1 MKNTIKLFLVSLLIV
16 MSILSCSS
24 KKNENVNS
32 LVIYTPAT
40 RFFID
45 RLVEEFNKKNPD
57 INVEI
62 IIAGTAEIIK
72 RIEAEKNDPLGDI
85 FFAANENILKY
96 NSKLFEEYVTTNYD
110 NIYEDY
116 RSKEKYITG
125 FMLSPSVL
133 IVNTNLIKDIKVEGY
148 ADLLNPALKGQ
159 IAFNDPTTS
168 SSSFEQL
175 VNMLYAMGNGNPENG
190 WDYVEK
196 LYANLDGKLLSSSS
210 AVYKGVADNE
220 YAVGLTFESAAANYI
235 HIGSPIDVIY
245 MKEGVLTK
253 AHSMAIIKNAK
264 NLENAKKF
272 VDFVT
277 SYDAQKIINDELF
290 TRAIIKNLDGSQ
302 ILMPLENIN
311 DIKED
316 EEMVDKNKE
325 AWLEKF
331 KNIVTAGI

>member
-1 MKNTIKLFLVSLLIV
+1 MKKIIILFLLSLTTMVSIF
-16 MSILSCSS
+16 SCS
-24 KKNENVNS
+24 KKEENTNS

-45 RLVEEFNKKNPD
+45 RLVEDFKQKNPD

-72 RIEAEKNDPLGDI
+72 RIDAEKNDPLGDI

-96 NSKLFEEYVTTNYD
+96 NSNLFEEYVSTNAD
-110 NIYEDY
+110 NIYDDY

-133 IVNTNLIKDIKVEGY
+133 IVNTNLIKDIKIEGY
-148 ADLLNPALKGQ
+148 ADLLNPALKGK

-175 VNMLYAMGNGNPENG
+175 VNMLYAMGNGNPDNG
-190 WDYVEK
+190 WDYVQK

-210 AVYKGVADNE
+210 AVYKGVADSE

-235 HIGSPIDVIY
+235 HTGSPIEVVY

-253 AHSMAIIKNAK
+253 AHSIAIIKNAK
-264 NLENAKKF
+264 HLENAKRF
-272 VDFVT
+272 VDYVT

-290 TRAIIKNLDGSQ
+290 TRAIIKNLEGSQ
-302 ILMPLENIN
+302 MLIPLEQIN

-316 EEMVDKNKE
+316 EEKVDSNKD

-331 KNIVTAGI
+331 KNIVTGA

>member
-1 MKNTIKLFLVSLLIV
+1 MKKIIILFLLSLTTMVSIF
-16 MSILSCSS
+16 SCS
-24 KKNENVNS
+24 KKEENTNS

-45 RLVEEFNKKNPD
+45 RLVEDFKQKNPD

-72 RIEAEKNDPLGDI
+72 RIDAEKNDPLGDI

-96 NSKLFEEYVTTNYD
+96 NSNLFEEYVSTNAD
-110 NIYEDY
+110 NIYDDY

-133 IVNTNLIKDIKVEGY
+133 IVNTNLIKDIKIEGY
-148 ADLLNPALKGQ
+148 ADLLNPALKGK

-175 VNMLYAMGNGNPENG
+175 VNMLYAMGNGNPDNG
-190 WDYVEK
+190 WEYVEK

-210 AVYKGVADNE
+210 AVYKGVADSE

-235 HIGSPIDVIY
+235 HTGSPIEVVY

-264 NLENAKKF
+264 HLENAKKF
-272 VDFVT
+272 VDYVT

-290 TRAIIKNLDGSQ
+290 TRAIIKNLEGSQ
-302 ILMPLENIN
+302 ILIPLEQIN

-316 EEMVDKNKE
+316 EEKVDANKD

-331 KNIVTAGI
+331 KNIVTGA

>member
-1 MKNTIKLFLVSLLIV
+1 MKKIILLFLTLTMIFAS
-16 MSILSCSS
+16 SCS
-24 KKNENVNS
+24 KKEDNKNS

-45 RLVEEFNKKNPD
+45 RLAEDFKQKNPD

-72 RIEAEKNDPLGDI
+72 RIESEKNDPLGDI

-96 NSKLFEEYVTTNYD
+96 NSSLFEEYVSTNAD
-110 NIYEDY
+110 NIYDDY

-133 IVNTNLIKDIKVEGY
+133 IINTNLIKDIKIEGY

-175 VNMLYAMGNGNPENG
+175 VNMLYAMGGGNPDNG

-210 AVYKGVADNE
+210 AVYKGVADSE

-235 HIGSPIDVIY
+235 HTGSPIEVVY

-264 NLENAKKF
+264 HLENAKKF
-272 VDFVT
+272 VDYVT

-290 TRAIIKNLDGSQ
+290 TRAIIKNLEGSK
-302 ILMPLENIN
+302 ILIPLENIN

-316 EEMVDKNKE
+316 EEMVDKNKD

-331 KNIVTAGI
+331 KNIVTGS

>member
-1 MKNTIKLFLVSLLIV
+1 MKKIILLFFVLTMIFAA
-16 MSILSCSS
+16 SCS
-24 KKNENVNS
+24 KKEDNKNS

-45 RLVEEFNKKNPD
+45 RLAEDFKQKNPD

-96 NSKLFEEYVTTNYD
+96 NSSLFEEYVSTNAD
-110 NIYEDY
+110 NIYDDY

-133 IVNTNLIKDIKVEGY
+133 IINTNLIKDIKIEGY

-175 VNMLYAMGNGNPENG
+175 VNMLYAMGNGNPDNG

-210 AVYKGVADNE
+210 AVYKGVADSE

-235 HIGSPIDVIY
+235 HTGSPIEVVY

-264 NLENAKKF
+264 HLENAKKF
-272 VDFVT
+272 VDYVT

-290 TRAIIKNLDGSQ
+290 TRAIIKNLEGSE
-302 ILMPLENIN
+302 ILIPLENIN

-316 EEMVDKNKE
+316 EEMVDKNKD

-331 KNIVTAGI
+331 KNMVTGS

>member
-1 MKNTIKLFLVSLLIV
+1 MKKVILLFLI
-16 MSILSCSS
+16 SIIIFASSCS
-24 KKNENVNS
+24 KKEDNQNS

-40 RFFID
+40 RFFIN
-45 RLVEEFNKKNPD
+45 RLAEDFKQKNPD

-96 NSKLFEEYVTTNYD
+96 NSSLFEEYVSTNAD
-110 NIYEDY
+110 NIYDDY

-133 IVNTNLIKDIKVEGY
+133 IINTNLIKDIKIEGY

-175 VNMLYAMGNGNPENG
+175 VNMLYAMGEGNPDNG

-210 AVYKGVADNE
+210 AVYKGVADSE

-235 HIGSPIDVIY
+235 HTGSPIEVVY

-264 NLENAKKF
+264 HLENAKKF
-272 VDFVT
+272 VDYVT
-277 SYDAQKIINDELF
+277 SYEAQKIINDELF
-290 TRAIIKNLDGSQ
+290 TRAIIKNLEGSE
-302 ILMPLENIN
+302 ILIPLENIN

-316 EEMVDKNKE
+316 EEMVDKNKD

-331 KNIVTAGI
+331 KNIVTGS

>member
-1 MKNTIKLFLVSLLIV
+1 MKKIIILFLLSLTTIVSIF
-16 MSILSCSS
+16 SCS
-24 KKNENVNS
+24 KKEENTNS

-45 RLVEEFNKKNPD
+45 RLVEDFKQKNPD

-72 RIEAEKNDPLGDI
+72 RIDAEKNDPLGDI

-96 NSKLFEEYVTTNYD
+96 NSNLFEEYVSTNAD
-110 NIYEDY
+110 NIYDDY

-133 IVNTNLIKDIKVEGY
+133 IVNTNLIKDIKIEGY
-148 ADLLNPALKGQ
+148 ADLLNPALKGK

-175 VNMLYAMGNGNPENG
+175 VNMLYAMGNGNPDNG
-190 WDYVEK
+190 WEYVQK

-210 AVYKGVADNE
+210 AVYKGVADSE

-235 HIGSPIDVIY
+235 HTGSPIEVVY

-264 NLENAKKF
+264 HLENAKRF
-272 VDFVT
+272 VDYVT

-290 TRAIIKNLDGSQ
+290 TRAIIKNLEGSQ
-302 ILMPLENIN
+302 ILIPLEQIN

-316 EEMVDKNKE
+316 EEKVDANKD

-331 KNIVTAGI
+331 KNIVTGA

>member
-1 MKNTIKLFLVSLLIV
+1 MKKIIILFLLSLTTMVSIF
-16 MSILSCSS
+16 SCS
-24 KKNENVNS
+24 KKEENTNS

-45 RLVEEFNKKNPD
+45 RLVEDFKQKNPD

-72 RIEAEKNDPLGDI
+72 RIDAEKNDPLGDI

-96 NSKLFEEYVTTNYD
+96 NSNLFEEYVSTNAD
-110 NIYEDY
+110 NIYDDY

-133 IVNTNLIKDIKVEGY
+133 IVNTNLIKDIKIEGY
-148 ADLLNPALKGQ
+148 ADLLNPALKGK

-175 VNMLYAMGNGNPENG
+175 VNMLYSMGNGNPDNG
-190 WDYVEK
+190 WEYVQK

-210 AVYKGVADNE
+210 AVYKGVADSE

-235 HIGSPIDVIY
+235 HTGSPIEVVY

-264 NLENAKKF
+264 HLENAKRF
-272 VDFVT
+272 VDYVT

-290 TRAIIKNLDGSQ
+290 TRAIIKNLEGSQ
-302 ILMPLENIN
+302 ILIPLEQIN

-316 EEMVDKNKE
+316 EEKVDANKD

-331 KNIVTAGI
+331 KNIVTGA

>member
-1 MKNTIKLFLVSLLIV
+1 MKKIILLFFVLTMIFAA
-16 MSILSCSS
+16 SCS
-24 KKNENVNS
+24 KKEDNKNS

-45 RLVEEFNKKNPD
+45 RLAEDFKQKNPD

-96 NSKLFEEYVTTNYD
+96 NSSLFEEYVSTNAD
-110 NIYEDY
+110 NIYDDY

-133 IVNTNLIKDIKVEGY
+133 IINTNLIKDIKIEGY

-175 VNMLYAMGNGNPENG
+175 VNMLYAMGNGNPDNG

-196 LYANLDGKLLSSSS
+196 LYANLDGKLLISSS
-210 AVYKGVADNE
+210 AVYKGVADSE

-235 HIGSPIDVIY
+235 HTGSPIEVVY

-264 NLENAKKF
+264 HLENAKKF
-272 VDFVT
+272 VDYVT

-290 TRAIIKNLDGSQ
+290 TRAIIKNLEGSE
-302 ILMPLENIN
+302 ILIPLENIN

-316 EEMVDKNKE
+316 EEMVDKNKD

-331 KNIVTAGI
+331 KNMVTGS

>member
-1 MKNTIKLFLVSLLIV
+1 MKKIIILFLLSLTTMVSIF
-16 MSILSCSS
+16 SCS
-24 KKNENVNS
+24 KKEENTNS

-45 RLVEEFNKKNPD
+45 RLVEDFKQKNPD

-72 RIEAEKNDPLGDI
+72 RIDAEKNDPLGDI

-96 NSKLFEEYVTTNYD
+96 NSNLFEEYVSTNAD
-110 NIYEDY
+110 NIYDDY

-133 IVNTNLIKDIKVEGY
+133 IINTNLIKDIKIEGY
-148 ADLLNPALKGQ
+148 ADLLNPALKGK

-175 VNMLYAMGNGNPENG
+175 VNVLYAMGNGNPDNG
-190 WDYVEK
+190 WEYVEK

-210 AVYKGVADNE
+210 AVYKGVADSE

-235 HIGSPIDVIY
+235 HTGSPIEVVY

-264 NLENAKKF
+264 HLENAKKF
-272 VDFVT
+272 VDYVT

-290 TRAIIKNLDGSQ
+290 TRAIIKNLEGSQ
-302 ILMPLENIN
+302 ILIPLEQIN

-316 EEMVDKNKE
+316 EEKVDANKD

-331 KNIVTAGI
+331 KNIVTGA

>member
-1 MKNTIKLFLVSLLIV
+1 MKKIIILFLLSLTTMVSIF
-16 MSILSCSS
+16 SCS
-24 KKNENVNS
+24 KKEENTNS

-45 RLVEEFNKKNPD
+45 RLVEDFKQKNPD

-72 RIEAEKNDPLGDI
+72 RIDAEKNDPLGDI

-96 NSKLFEEYVTTNYD
+96 NSNLFEEYVSTNAD
-110 NIYEDY
+110 NIYDDY

-133 IVNTNLIKDIKVEGY
+133 IVNTNLIKDIKIEGY
-148 ADLLNPALKGQ
+148 ADLLNPALKGK

-175 VNMLYAMGNGNPENG
+175 VNMLYAMGNGNPDNG
-190 WDYVEK
+190 WEYVQK

-210 AVYKGVADNE
+210 AVYKGVADSE

-235 HIGSPIDVIY
+235 HTGSPIEVVY
-245 MKEGVLTK
+245 M
-253 AHSMAIIKNAK
+253 
-264 NLENAKKF
+264 
-272 VDFVT
+272 
-277 SYDAQKIINDELF
+277 
-290 TRAIIKNLDGSQ
+290 
-302 ILMPLENIN
+302 
-311 DIKED
+311 
-316 EEMVDKNKE
+316 
-325 AWLEKF
+325 
-331 KNIVTAGI
+331 

>member
-1 MKNTIKLFLVSLLIV
+1 MKKSIILFLMSALIII
-16 MSILSCSS
+16 SSCS
-24 KKNENVNS
+24 KKEETNLNT

-45 RLVEEFNKKNPD
+45 RLAEEFNKKNPD

-62 IIAGTAEIIK
+62 IIAGTGEIIK
-72 RIEAEKNDPLGDI
+72 RIEAEKNDPIGDI

-96 NSKLFEEYVTTNYD
+96 NSHLFEEYVSTNAENIYD
-110 NIYEDY
+110 NY
-116 RSKEKYITG
+116 RSPEKYITG

-133 IVNTNLIKDIKVEGY
+133 IINTNLINDIKIEGY

-175 VNMLYAMGNGNPENG
+175 VNMLYAMGDGNPENG

-196 LYANLDGKLLSSSS
+196 LYANLDGKLLGTSS
-210 AVYKGVADNE
+210 AVYKGVADGE
-220 YAVGLTFESAAANYI
+220 YTVGLTFESAAANYI
-235 HIGSPIDVIY
+235 HTGSPIDVVY

-253 AHSMAIIKNAK
+253 SHSMAIIKNAK

-272 VDFVT
+272 VDYVT
-277 SYDAQKIINDELF
+277 SYEAQKIINDELF
-290 TRAIIKNLDGSQ
+290 TRAIIKNLEGSQ

-316 EEMVDKNKE
+316 EEVVDKNKD

-331 KNIVTAGI
+331 KNIVTGS

>member
-1 MKNTIKLFLVSLLIV
+1 MKKVILLILV
-16 MSILSCSS
+16 VIFVFSCS
-24 KKNENVNS
+24 KKEENTNS

-45 RLVEEFNKKNPD
+45 RLVEDFKQKNPD

-72 RIEAEKNDPLGDI
+72 RIEAEKTDPLGDV
-85 FFAANENILKY
+85 FFAANEDILKY
-96 NSKLFEEYVTTNYD
+96 NSDLFEEYVSTNAD

-133 IVNTNLIKDIKVEGY
+133 IVNTNLIKDIRIEGY

-159 IAFNDPTTS
+159 IAFNDPATS

-175 VNMLYAMGNGNPENG
+175 VNMLYAMGNGNPDNG
-190 WDYVEK
+190 WDYVER
-196 LYANLDGKLLSSSS
+196 LYKNLDGKLLSSSS
-210 AVYKGVADNE
+210 AVYKGVADSE

-235 HIGSPIDVIY
+235 HTGSPIEVVY

-264 NLENAKKF
+264 HLENAKKF
-272 VDFVT
+272 TDYVT

-290 TRAIIKNLDGSQ
+290 TRAIIKNLEGSQ
-302 ILMPLENIN
+302 ILIPLEEIN

-316 EEMVDKNKE
+316 EEAVDANKDD
-325 AWLEKF
+325 WLEKF
-331 KNIVTAGI
+331 KDIVTGA

>member
-1 MKNTIKLFLVSLLIV
+1 MKKVILLILV
-16 MSILSCSS
+16 VIFVFSCS
-24 KKNENVNS
+24 KKEENTNS

-45 RLVEEFNKKNPD
+45 RLVEDFKQKNPD

-72 RIEAEKNDPLGDI
+72 RIEAEKTDPLGDV

-96 NSKLFEEYVTTNYD
+96 NSDLFEEYVSTNAD

-133 IVNTNLIKDIKVEGY
+133 IVNTNLIKDIRIEGY

-159 IAFNDPTTS
+159 IAFNDPATS

-175 VNMLYAMGNGNPENG
+175 VNMLYAMGNGNPDNG
-190 WDYVEK
+190 WDYVER
-196 LYANLDGKLLSSSS
+196 LYKNLDGKLLSSSS
-210 AVYKGVADNE
+210 AVYKGVADSE

-235 HIGSPIDVIY
+235 HTGSPIEVVY

-264 NLENAKKF
+264 HLENAKKF
-272 VDFVT
+272 TDYVT

-290 TRAIIKNLDGSQ
+290 TRAIIKNLEGSQ
-302 ILMPLENIN
+302 ILIPLEEIN

-316 EEMVDKNKE
+316 EEAVDANKDD
-325 AWLEKF
+325 WLEKF
-331 KNIVTAGI
+331 KDIVTGA

>member
-1 MKNTIKLFLVSLLIV
+1 MKKIILLFFVLTMIFAA
-16 MSILSCSS
+16 SCS
-24 KKNENVNS
+24 KKEDNKNS

-45 RLVEEFNKKNPD
+45 RLAEDFKQKNPD

-96 NSKLFEEYVTTNYD
+96 NSSLFEEYVSTNAD
-110 NIYEDY
+110 NIYDDY

-133 IVNTNLIKDIKVEGY
+133 IINTNLIKDIKIEGY

-175 VNMLYAMGNGNPENG
+175 VNMLYAMGNGNPDNG

-210 AVYKGVADNE
+210 AVYKGVADSE

-235 HIGSPIDVIY
+235 HTGSPIEVVY

-264 NLENAKKF
+264 HLENAKKF
-272 VDFVT
+272 VDYVT

-290 TRAIIKNLDGSQ
+290 TRAIIKNLEGSE
-302 ILMPLENIN
+302 ILIPLENIN

-316 EEMVDKNKE
+316 EEMVDKNKD

-331 KNIVTAGI
+331 KNIVTGS

>member
-1 MKNTIKLFLVSLLIV
+1 MKKIIILFLLSLTTMVSIF
-16 MSILSCSS
+16 SCS
-24 KKNENVNS
+24 KKEENTNS

-45 RLVEEFNKKNPD
+45 RLVEDFKQKNPD

-72 RIEAEKNDPLGDI
+72 RIDAEKNDPLGDI

-96 NSKLFEEYVTTNYD
+96 NSNLFEEYVSTNAD
-110 NIYEDY
+110 NIYDDY

-133 IVNTNLIKDIKVEGY
+133 IINTNLIKDIKIEGY
-148 ADLLNPALKGQ
+148 ADLLNPAFKGK

-175 VNMLYAMGNGNPENG
+175 VNMLYAMGNGNPDNG
-190 WDYVEK
+190 WEYVEK

-210 AVYKGVADNE
+210 AVYKGVADSE

-235 HIGSPIDVIY
+235 HTGSPIEVVY

-264 NLENAKKF
+264 HLENAKKF
-272 VDFVT
+272 VDYVT

-290 TRAIIKNLDGSQ
+290 TRAIIKNLEGSQ
-302 ILMPLENIN
+302 ILIPLEQIN

-316 EEMVDKNKE
+316 EEKVDANKD

-331 KNIVTAGI
+331 KNIVTGA

>member
-1 MKNTIKLFLVSLLIV
+1 MKKIILLFFVLTMIFAA
-16 MSILSCSS
+16 SCS
-24 KKNENVNS
+24 KKEDNKNS

-45 RLVEEFNKKNPD
+45 RLAEDFKQKNPD

-96 NSKLFEEYVTTNYD
+96 NSSLFEEYVSTNAD
-110 NIYEDY
+110 NIYDDY

-133 IVNTNLIKDIKVEGY
+133 IINTNLIKDIKIEGY

-175 VNMLYAMGNGNPENG
+175 VNMLYAMGNGNPDNG

-210 AVYKGVADNE
+210 AVYKGVADSE

-235 HIGSPIDVIY
+235 HTGSPIEVVY

-264 NLENAKKF
+264 HLENAKKF
-272 VDFVT
+272 VDYVT

-290 TRAIIKNLDGSQ
+290 TRAIIKNLEGSE
-302 ILMPLENIN
+302 ILILLENIN

-316 EEMVDKNKE
+316 EEMVDKNKD

-331 KNIVTAGI
+331 KNMVTGS

>member
-1 MKNTIKLFLVSLLIV
+1 MKKIIILFLLSLTTMVSIF
-16 MSILSCSS
+16 SCS
-24 KKNENVNS
+24 KKEENTNS

-45 RLVEEFNKKNPD
+45 RLVEDFKQKNPD

-72 RIEAEKNDPLGDI
+72 RIDAEKNDPLGDI

-96 NSKLFEEYVTTNYD
+96 NSNLFEEYVSTNAD
-110 NIYEDY
+110 NIYDDY

-133 IVNTNLIKDIKVEGY
+133 IINTNLIKDIKIEGY
-148 ADLLNPALKGQ
+148 ADLLNPALKGK

-175 VNMLYAMGNGNPENG
+175 VNMLYAMGNGNPDNG
-190 WDYVEK
+190 WEYVQK

-210 AVYKGVADNE
+210 AVYKGVADSE

-235 HIGSPIDVIY
+235 HTGSPIEVVY

-264 NLENAKKF
+264 HLENAKRF
-272 VDFVT
+272 VDYVT

-290 TRAIIKNLDGSQ
+290 TRAIIKNLEGSQ
-302 ILMPLENIN
+302 ILIPLEQIN

-316 EEMVDKNKE
+316 EEKVDANKD

-331 KNIVTAGI
+331 KNIVTGA

>member
-1 MKNTIKLFLVSLLIV
+1 MKKIILLFL
-16 MSILSCSS
+16 ILTMIFVPSCS
-24 KKNENVNS
+24 KKEDNKNS

-45 RLVEEFNKKNPD
+45 RLAEDFKQKNPD

-96 NSKLFEEYVTTNYD
+96 NSNLFEEYVSTNADNVYD
-110 NIYEDY
+110 DY

-133 IVNTNLIKDIKVEGY
+133 IINTNLIKDIKIEGY

-175 VNMLYAMGNGNPENG
+175 VNMLYAMGEGNPDNG

-210 AVYKGVADNE
+210 AVYKGVADSE

-235 HIGSPIDVIY
+235 HTGSPIEVVY

-264 NLENAKKF
+264 HLENAKKF
-272 VDFVT
+272 VDYVT
-277 SYDAQKIINDELF
+277 SYEAQKIINDELF
-290 TRAIIKNLDGSQ
+290 TRAIIKNLEGSE
-302 ILMPLENIN
+302 ILIPLENIN

-316 EEMVDKNKE
+316 EEMVDKNKDT
-325 AWLEKF
+325 WLEKF
-331 KNIVTAGI
+331 KNIVTGS

>member
-1 MKNTIKLFLVSLLIV
+1 MKKIIILFLLSLTTMVSIF
-16 MSILSCSS
+16 SCS
-24 KKNENVNS
+24 KKEENTNS

-45 RLVEEFNKKNPD
+45 RLVEDFKQKNPD

-72 RIEAEKNDPLGDI
+72 RIDAEKNDPLGDI

-96 NSKLFEEYVTTNYD
+96 NSNLFEEYVSTNAD
-110 NIYEDY
+110 NIYDDY

-133 IVNTNLIKDIKVEGY
+133 IINTNLIKDIKIEGY
-148 ADLLNPALKGQ
+148 ADLLNPALKGK

-175 VNMLYAMGNGNPENG
+175 VNMLYAMGNGNPDNG
-190 WDYVEK
+190 WEYIEK

-210 AVYKGVADNE
+210 AVYKGVADSE

-235 HIGSPIDVIY
+235 HTGSPMEVVY

-264 NLENAKKF
+264 HLENAKKF
-272 VDFVT
+272 VDYVT

-290 TRAIIKNLDGSQ
+290 TRAIIKNLEGSQ
-302 ILMPLENIN
+302 ILIPLEQIN

-316 EEMVDKNKE
+316 EEKVDANKD

-331 KNIVTAGI
+331 KNIVTGA

>member
-1 MKNTIKLFLVSLLIV
+1 MKKSIILFLMSALIII
-16 MSILSCSS
+16 SSCS
-24 KKNENVNS
+24 KKEETNLNT

-45 RLVEEFNKKNPD
+45 RLAEEFNKKNPD

-62 IIAGTAEIIK
+62 IIAGTGEIIK

-96 NSKLFEEYVTTNYD
+96 NSHLFEEYVSTNAENIYD
-110 NIYEDY
+110 NY
-116 RSKEKYITG
+116 RSPEKYITG

-133 IVNTNLIKDIKVEGY
+133 IINTNLINDIKIEGY

-175 VNMLYAMGNGNPENG
+175 VNMLYAMGDGNPENG

-196 LYANLDGKLLSSSS
+196 LYANLDGKLLGTSS
-210 AVYKGVADNE
+210 AVYKGVADGE
-220 YAVGLTFESAAANYI
+220 YTVGLTFESAAANYI
-235 HIGSPIDVIY
+235 HTGSPIDVVY

-253 AHSMAIIKNAK
+253 SHSMAIIKNAK

-272 VDFVT
+272 VDYVT
-277 SYDAQKIINDELF
+277 SYEAQKIINDELF
-290 TRAIIKNLDGSQ
+290 TRAIIKNLEGSQ

-316 EEMVDKNKE
+316 EEVVDKNKD

-331 KNIVTAGI
+331 KNIVTGS

>member
-1 MKNTIKLFLVSLLIV
+1 MKKIIILFLLSLTTMVSIF
-16 MSILSCSS
+16 SCS
-24 KKNENVNS
+24 KKEENTNR

-45 RLVEEFNKKNPD
+45 RLVEDFKQKNPD

-72 RIEAEKNDPLGDI
+72 RIDAEKNDPLGDI

-96 NSKLFEEYVTTNYD
+96 NSNLFEEYVSTNAD
-110 NIYEDY
+110 NIYDDY

-133 IVNTNLIKDIKVEGY
+133 IINTNLIKDIKIEGY
-148 ADLLNPALKGQ
+148 ADLLNPALKGK

-175 VNMLYAMGNGNPENG
+175 VNMLYAMGNGNPDNG
-190 WDYVEK
+190 WEYVEK
-196 LYANLDGKLLSSSS
+196 LYSNLDGKLLSSSS
-210 AVYKGVADNE
+210 AVYKGVADSE

-235 HIGSPIDVIY
+235 HTGSPIEVVY

-264 NLENAKKF
+264 HLENAKKF
-272 VDFVT
+272 VDYVT

-290 TRAIIKNLDGSQ
+290 TRAIIKNLEGSQ
-302 ILMPLENIN
+302 ILIPLEQIN

-316 EEMVDKNKE
+316 EEKVDANKD

-331 KNIVTAGI
+331 KNIVTGA

>member
-1 MKNTIKLFLVSLLIV
+1 MNNIIKLFLISLLMVI
-16 MSILSCSS
+16 SIFSCS
-24 KKNENVNS
+24 KKEENTNS

-45 RLVEEFNKKNPD
+45 RLVEDFKQKNPD

-72 RIEAEKNDPLGDI
+72 RIDAEKNDPLGDI

-96 NSKLFEEYVTTNYD
+96 NSNLFEEYVSTNAD
-110 NIYEDY
+110 NIYDDY

-133 IVNTNLIKDIKVEGY
+133 IINTNLIKDIKIEGY
-148 ADLLNPALKGQ
+148 ADLLNPALKGK

-175 VNMLYAMGNGNPENG
+175 VNMLYAMGNGNPDNG
-190 WDYVEK
+190 WEYVEK

-210 AVYKGVADNE
+210 AVYKGVADSE

-235 HIGSPIDVIY
+235 HTGSPIEVVY

-264 NLENAKKF
+264 HLENAKRF
-272 VDFVT
+272 IDYVT

-290 TRAIIKNLDGSQ
+290 TRAIIKNLEGSQ
-302 ILMPLENIN
+302 ILIPLEQIN

-316 EEMVDKNKE
+316 EEKVDANKD

-331 KNIVTAGI
+331 KNIVTGA

>member
-1 MKNTIKLFLVSLLIV
+1 MKKIILLFFVLTMIFAA
-16 MSILSCSS
+16 SCS
-24 KKNENVNS
+24 KKEDNKNS

-45 RLVEEFNKKNPD
+45 RLAEDFKQKNPD

-72 RIEAEKNDPLGDI
+72 RIESEKNDPLGDI

-96 NSKLFEEYVTTNYD
+96 NSSLFEEYVSTNAD
-110 NIYEDY
+110 NIYDDY

-133 IVNTNLIKDIKVEGY
+133 IINTNLIKDIKIEGY

-175 VNMLYAMGNGNPENG
+175 VNMLYAMGGGNPDNG

-210 AVYKGVADNE
+210 AVYKGVADSE

-235 HIGSPIDVIY
+235 HTGSPIEVVY

-264 NLENAKKF
+264 HLENAKKF
-272 VDFVT
+272 VDYVT

-290 TRAIIKNLDGSQ
+290 TRAIIKNLEGSK
-302 ILMPLENIN
+302 ILIPLENIN

-316 EEMVDKNKE
+316 EEMVDKNKD

-331 KNIVTAGI
+331 KNIVTGS

>member
-1 MKNTIKLFLVSLLIV
+1 MKKIIILFLLSLTTMVSIF
-16 MSILSCSS
+16 SCS
-24 KKNENVNS
+24 KKEENTNS

-45 RLVEEFNKKNPD
+45 RLVEDFKQKNPD

-72 RIEAEKNDPLGDI
+72 RIDAEKNDPLGDI

-96 NSKLFEEYVTTNYD
+96 NSNLFEEYVSTNAD
-110 NIYEDY
+110 NIYDDY

-133 IVNTNLIKDIKVEGY
+133 IVNTNLIKDIKIEGY
-148 ADLLNPALKGQ
+148 ADLLNPALKGK

-175 VNMLYAMGNGNPENG
+175 VNMLYAMGNGNPDNG
-190 WDYVEK
+190 WEYVQK

-210 AVYKGVADNE
+210 AVYKGVADSE

-235 HIGSPIDVIY
+235 HTGSPIEVVY

-264 NLENAKKF
+264 HLENAKRF
-272 VDFVT
+272 VDYVT

-290 TRAIIKNLDGSQ
+290 TRAIIKNLEGSQ
-302 ILMPLENIN
+302 ILIPLEQIN

-316 EEMVDKNKE
+316 EEKVDSNKD

-331 KNIVTAGI
+331 KNIVTGA

>member
-1 MKNTIKLFLVSLLIV
+1 MKKIILLFFVLTMIFAA
-16 MSILSCSS
+16 SCS
-24 KKNENVNS
+24 KKEDNKNS

-45 RLVEEFNKKNPD
+45 RLAEDFKQKNPD

-96 NSKLFEEYVTTNYD
+96 NSSLFEEYVSTNAD
-110 NIYEDY
+110 NIYDDY

-133 IVNTNLIKDIKVEGY
+133 IINTNLIKDIKIEGY

-175 VNMLYAMGNGNPENG
+175 VNMLYAMGNGNPDNG

-210 AVYKGVADNE
+210 AVYKGVADSE

-235 HIGSPIDVIY
+235 HTGSPIEVVY

-264 NLENAKKF
+264 HLENAKKF
-272 VDFVT
+272 VDYVT

-290 TRAIIKNLDGSQ
+290 TRAIIKNLEGSK
-302 ILMPLENIN
+302 ILIPLENIN

-316 EEMVDKNKE
+316 EEMVDKNKD

-331 KNIVTAGI
+331 KNIVTGS

>member
-1 MKNTIKLFLVSLLIV
+1 MKKIIILFLLSLTTMVSIF
-16 MSILSCSS
+16 SCS
-24 KKNENVNS
+24 KKEENTNS

-45 RLVEEFNKKNPD
+45 RLVEDFKQKNPD

-72 RIEAEKNDPLGDI
+72 RIDAEKNDPLGDI

-96 NSKLFEEYVTTNYD
+96 NSNLFEEYVSTNAD
-110 NIYEDY
+110 NIYDDY

-133 IVNTNLIKDIKVEGY
+133 IVNTNLIKDIKIEGY
-148 ADLLNPALKGQ
+148 ADLLNPALKGK

-175 VNMLYAMGNGNPENG
+175 VNMLYAMGNGNPDNG
-190 WDYVEK
+190 WEYVEK

-210 AVYKGVADNE
+210 AVYKGVADSE

-235 HIGSPIDVIY
+235 HTGSPIEVVY

-264 NLENAKKF
+264 HLENAKRF
-272 VDFVT
+272 VDYVT

-290 TRAIIKNLDGSQ
+290 TRAIIKNLEGSQ
-302 ILMPLENIN
+302 ILIPLEQIN

-316 EEMVDKNKE
+316 EEKVDANKD

-331 KNIVTAGI
+331 KNIVTGA

>member
-1 MKNTIKLFLVSLLIV
+1 MKKIIILFLLSLTTMVSIF
-16 MSILSCSS
+16 SCS
-24 KKNENVNS
+24 KKEENTNS

-45 RLVEEFNKKNPD
+45 RLVEDFKQKNPD

-72 RIEAEKNDPLGDI
+72 RIDAEKNDPLGDI

-96 NSKLFEEYVTTNYD
+96 NSNLFEEYVSTNAD
-110 NIYEDY
+110 NIYDDY

-133 IVNTNLIKDIKVEGY
+133 IVNTNLIKDIKIEGY
-148 ADLLNPALKGQ
+148 ADLLNPALKGK

-175 VNMLYAMGNGNPENG
+175 VNMLYAMGNGNPDNG
-190 WDYVEK
+190 WEYVQK

-210 AVYKGVADNE
+210 AVYKGVADSE

-235 HIGSPIDVIY
+235 HTGSPIEVVY

-253 AHSMAIIKNAK
+253 AHSIAIIKNAK
-264 NLENAKKF
+264 HLENAKRF
-272 VDFVT
+272 VDYVT

-290 TRAIIKNLDGSQ
+290 TRAIIKNLEGSQ
-302 ILMPLENIN
+302 ILIPLEQIN

-316 EEMVDKNKE
+316 EEKVDSNKD

-331 KNIVTAGI
+331 KNIVTGA

>member
-1 MKNTIKLFLVSLLIV
+1 MKKIIILFLLSLTTMVSIF
-16 MSILSCSS
+16 SCS
-24 KKNENVNS
+24 KKEENTNS

-45 RLVEEFNKKNPD
+45 RLVEDFKQKNPD

-72 RIEAEKNDPLGDI
+72 RIDAEKNDPLGDI

-96 NSKLFEEYVTTNYD
+96 NSNLFEEYVSTNAD
-110 NIYEDY
+110 NIYDDY

-133 IVNTNLIKDIKVEGY
+133 IINTNLIKDIKIEGY
-148 ADLLNPALKGQ
+148 ADLLNPALKGK

-175 VNMLYAMGNGNPENG
+175 VNMLYAMGNGNPDNG
-190 WDYVEK
+190 WEYVEK

-210 AVYKGVADNE
+210 AVYKGVADSE

-235 HIGSPIDVIY
+235 HTGSPIEVVY

-264 NLENAKKF
+264 HLENAKRF
-272 VDFVT
+272 VDYVT

-290 TRAIIKNLDGSQ
+290 TRAIIKNLEGSQ
-302 ILMPLENIN
+302 ILIPLEQIN

-316 EEMVDKNKE
+316 EEKVDANKD

-331 KNIVTAGI
+331 KNIVTGA

>member
-1 MKNTIKLFLVSLLIV
+1 MKKIILLFFVLTMIFAA
-16 MSILSCSS
+16 SCS
-24 KKNENVNS
+24 KKEDNKNS

-45 RLVEEFNKKNPD
+45 RLAEDFKQKNPD

-72 RIEAEKNDPLGDI
+72 RIESEKNDPLGDI

-96 NSKLFEEYVTTNYD
+96 NSSLFEEYVSTNAD
-110 NIYEDY
+110 NIYDDY

-133 IVNTNLIKDIKVEGY
+133 IINTNLIKDIKIEGY

-175 VNMLYAMGNGNPENG
+175 VNMLYAMGGGNPDNG

-210 AVYKGVADNE
+210 AVYKGVADSE

-235 HIGSPIDVIY
+235 HTGSPIEVVY

-264 NLENAKKF
+264 HLENAKKF
-272 VDFVT
+272 VDYVT

-290 TRAIIKNLDGSQ
+290 TRAIIKNLEGSE
-302 ILMPLENIN
+302 ILIPLENIN

-316 EEMVDKNKE
+316 EEMVDKNKD

-331 KNIVTAGI
+331 KNMVTGS

>member
-1 MKNTIKLFLVSLLIV
+1 MKKIIIFALLSLTIMI
-16 MSILSCSS
+16 SIFSCS
-24 KKNENVNS
+24 KKEENTNS

-45 RLVEEFNKKNPD
+45 RLVEDFKQKNPD

-72 RIEAEKNDPLGDI
+72 RIDAEKNNPLGDI

-96 NSKLFEEYVTTNYD
+96 NSALFEEYVSTNAD
-110 NIYEDY
+110 NIYDDY

-133 IVNTNLIKDIKVEGY
+133 IVNTNLIKDVKIEGY

-175 VNMLYAMGNGNPENG
+175 VNMLYAMGNGNPDNG
-190 WDYVEK
+190 WEYVQK

-210 AVYKGVADNE
+210 AVYKGVADSE

-235 HIGSPIDVIY
+235 HTGSPIEVVY

-253 AHSMAIIKNAK
+253 AHSMAIIKDAK
-264 NLENAKKF
+264 HLENAKRF
-272 VDFVT
+272 VDYVT

-290 TRAIIKNLDGSQ
+290 TRAIIKNLEGSQ
-302 ILMPLENIN
+302 ILIPLEQIN

-316 EEMVDKNKE
+316 EETVDANKD

-331 KNIVTAGI
+331 KNIVTGA

>member
-1 MKNTIKLFLVSLLIV
+1 MKNTIKLLLVSLLIII
-16 MSILSCSS
+16 SIISCSN
-24 KKNENVNS
+24 KKEENINN

-45 RLVEEFNKKNPD
+45 RLVKDFKEQNPD

-72 RIEAEKNDPLGDI
+72 RIDAEKNDPLGDI

-96 NSKLFEEYVTTNYD
+96 NSNLFEEYVSTNAD
-110 NIYEDY
+110 NIYDDY

-125 FMLSPSVL
+125 FMLSPSVI
-133 IVNTNLIKDIKVEGY
+133 IVNTNLIKDIKIEGY
-148 ADLLNPALKGQ
+148 NDLLNPALKGQ

-175 VNMLYAMGNGNPENG
+175 VNMLYVMGNGNPENG
-190 WDYVEK
+190 WDYVAK
-196 LYANLDGKLLSSSS
+196 LYTNLDGKLLSSSS
-210 AVYKGVADNE
+210 AVYKGVADSE
-220 YAVGLTFESAAANYI
+220 YAVGLTYESAAVNYI
-235 HIGSPIDVIY
+235 NTGSPISIVY
-245 MKEGVLTK
+245 MKEGVLIK
-253 AHSMAIIKNAK
+253 PHSMAIIKNAK

-272 VDFVT
+272 VDYMT
-277 SYDAQKIINDELF
+277 SYNTQKVINDELF
-290 TRAIIKNLDGSQ
+290 TRAIVKNIEGSKMH
-302 ILMPLENIN
+302 IPLENIN

-316 EEMVDKNKE
+316 EVVVDKNKD

-331 KNIVTAGI
+331 KNIVTGS

>member
-1 MKNTIKLFLVSLLIV
+1 MKKIILLFFVLTMIFAA
-16 MSILSCSS
+16 SCS
-24 KKNENVNS
+24 KKEDNKNS

-45 RLVEEFNKKNPD
+45 RLAEDFKQKNPD

-62 IIAGTAEIIK
+62 IIAVTAEIIK

-96 NSKLFEEYVTTNYD
+96 NSSLFEEYVSTNAD
-110 NIYEDY
+110 NIYDDY

-133 IVNTNLIKDIKVEGY
+133 IINTNLIKDIKIEGY

-175 VNMLYAMGNGNPENG
+175 VNMLYAMGNGNPDNG

-210 AVYKGVADNE
+210 AVYKGVADSE

-235 HIGSPIDVIY
+235 HTGSPIEVVY

-264 NLENAKKF
+264 HLENAKKF
-272 VDFVT
+272 VDYVT

-290 TRAIIKNLDGSQ
+290 TRAIIKNLEGSE
-302 ILMPLENIN
+302 ILIPLENIN

-316 EEMVDKNKE
+316 EEMVDKNKD

-331 KNIVTAGI
+331 KNIVTGS

>member
-1 MKNTIKLFLVSLLIV
+1 MKKIIFLFLASLLVFI
-16 MSILSCSS
+16 SSCS
-24 KKNENVNS
+24 KKEENTNN

-45 RLVEEFNKKNPD
+45 RLVEDFNKKNPD

-96 NSKLFEEYVTTNYD
+96 NSALFEEYVSTNAD
-110 NIYEDY
+110 NIYDNY

-133 IVNTNLIKDIKVEGY
+133 IINTNLIKDIKVEGY

-210 AVYKGVADNE
+210 AVYKGVADSE

-235 HIGSPIDVIY
+235 NTGSPIKVVY

-264 NLENAKKF
+264 HLENAKKF
-272 VDFVT
+272 VDYVT
-277 SYDAQKIINDELF
+277 SYDTQKIINDELF
-290 TRAIIKNLDGSQ
+290 TRAIIKNLEGSKM
-302 ILMPLENIN
+302 LMPLENIN

-316 EEMVDKNKE
+316 EEMVDKNKD

-331 KNIVTAGI
+331 KNIVTAS

>member
-1 MKNTIKLFLVSLLIV
+1 MKKIIILFLLSLTTMVSIF
-16 MSILSCSS
+16 SCS
-24 KKNENVNS
+24 KKEENTNS

-45 RLVEEFNKKNPD
+45 RLVEDFKQKNPD

-72 RIEAEKNDPLGDI
+72 RIDAEKNDPLGDI

-96 NSKLFEEYVTTNYD
+96 NSNLFEEYVSTNAD
-110 NIYEDY
+110 NIYDDY

-133 IVNTNLIKDIKVEGY
+133 IVNTNLIKDIKIEGY
-148 ADLLNPALKGQ
+148 ADLLNPALKGK

-175 VNMLYAMGNGNPENG
+175 VNMLYAMGNGNPDNG
-190 WDYVEK
+190 WEYVQK

-210 AVYKGVADNE
+210 AVYKGVADSE

-235 HIGSPIDVIY
+235 HTGSPIEVVY

-264 NLENAKKF
+264 HLENAKRF
-272 VDFVT
+272 VDYVT

-290 TRAIIKNLDGSQ
+290 TRAIIKNLEGSQ
-302 ILMPLENIN
+302 ILIPLEQIN

-316 EEMVDKNKE
+316 EEKVDANKD

-331 KNIVTAGI
+331 KNIVTGA

>member
-1 MKNTIKLFLVSLLIV
+1 MKKVILLFLI
-16 MSILSCSS
+16 SIIIFAASCS
-24 KKNENVNS
+24 KKEDNKNS

-45 RLVEEFNKKNPD
+45 RLAEDFKQKNPD
-57 INVEI
+57 IDVEI

-72 RIEAEKNDPLGDI
+72 RIEAEKNNPLGDI

-96 NSKLFEEYVTTNYD
+96 NSSLFEEYVSTNAD
-110 NIYEDY
+110 NIYDDY

-133 IVNTNLIKDIKVEGY
+133 IINTNLIKDIKIEGY
-148 ADLLNPALKGQ
+148 TDLLNPALKGQ

-175 VNMLYAMGNGNPENG
+175 VNMLYAMGEGNPDNG

-210 AVYKGVADNE
+210 AVYKGVADSE

-235 HIGSPIDVIY
+235 HTGSPIEVVY

-264 NLENAKKF
+264 HLENAKKF
-272 VDFVT
+272 VDYVT
-277 SYDAQKIINDELF
+277 SYEAQKIINDELF
-290 TRAIIKNLDGSQ
+290 TRAIIKNLEGSE
-302 ILMPLENIN
+302 ILIPLENIN

-316 EEMVDKNKE
+316 EEMVDKNKD

-331 KNIVTAGI
+331 KNIVTGS

>member
-1 MKNTIKLFLVSLLIV
+1 MKKVILLFLI
-16 MSILSCSS
+16 SIIIFASSCS
-24 KKNENVNS
+24 KKEDNQNS

-45 RLVEEFNKKNPD
+45 RLAEDFKQKNPD

-96 NSKLFEEYVTTNYD
+96 NSSLFEEYVSTNAD
-110 NIYEDY
+110 NIYDDY

-133 IVNTNLIKDIKVEGY
+133 IINTNLIKDIKIEGY

-175 VNMLYAMGNGNPENG
+175 VNMLYAMGEGNPDNG

-210 AVYKGVADNE
+210 AVYKGVADSE

-235 HIGSPIDVIY
+235 HTGSPIEVVY

-264 NLENAKKF
+264 HLENAKKF
-272 VDFVT
+272 VDYVT
-277 SYDAQKIINDELF
+277 SYEAQKIINDELF
-290 TRAIIKNLDGSQ
+290 TRAIIKNLEGSE
-302 ILMPLENIN
+302 ILIPLENIN

-316 EEMVDKNKE
+316 EEMVDKNKD

-331 KNIVTAGI
+331 KNIVTGS

>member
-1 MKNTIKLFLVSLLIV
+1 MKKVILLFLI
-16 MSILSCSS
+16 SIIIFASSCS
-24 KKNENVNS
+24 KKEDNQNS

-45 RLVEEFNKKNPD
+45 RLAEDFKQKNPD

-96 NSKLFEEYVTTNYD
+96 NSSLFEEYVSTNAD
-110 NIYEDY
+110 NIYDDY

-133 IVNTNLIKDIKVEGY
+133 IINTNLIKDIKIEGY

-175 VNMLYAMGNGNPENG
+175 VNMLYAMGEGNPDNG

-210 AVYKGVADNE
+210 AVYKGVADSE

-235 HIGSPIDVIY
+235 HTGSPIEAVY

-264 NLENAKKF
+264 HLENAKKF
-272 VDFVT
+272 VDYVT
-277 SYDAQKIINDELF
+277 SYEAQKIINDELF
-290 TRAIIKNLDGSQ
+290 TRAIIKNLEGSE
-302 ILMPLENIN
+302 ILIPLENIN

-316 EEMVDKNKE
+316 EEMVDKNKD

-331 KNIVTAGI
+331 KNIVTGS